1 MGKSSKKRLI
11 YDNKDS
17 IFAWKVFCLEWSF
30 IVQLEMNLELPEAK
44 KTGKGKLFGSG
55 KNNQSSDS
63 RVIRFIDL
71 FAGMGGTRLGFEQ
84 ACQDLGLK
92 HACTFTS
99 EIKNHAVKA
108 YSENFADDRIAGD
121 ITAIDPKNIPA
132 FDFLLAGFP
141 CQPFSAAGKRKGLR
155 DDRGNLFFTI
165 VDILQAKRPT
175 GFLLENVD
183 GLVTDNDGQTMAM
196 IEHELCALGYKISW
210 RVLNAADFGVPQQRK
225 RLYIT
230 GHLSRT
236 TDLAGFGP
244 VIKTCGVAIENNI
257 FDRPM
262 PFGQT
267 LRKYFSH
274 QELLGKSIKDKRGGE
289 SNIHSWDI
297 EYKGAVTHA
306 QKQLLK
312 AMMTQ
317 RRQKKWAIAKGM
329 DWMDGMP
336 LTHDEIATFFP
347 HKDLQA
353 MLDDLVAKKYIKFEH
368 PKSLHIKDGIRS
380 RIPDPRIPKGYN
392 IVTGK
397 LSFPLTKILHPDEFA
412 PTLVATEAGKMGVSL
427 PQGVRPI
434 TIREG
439 LRLSGFPDNYALN
452 SISYKEAF
460 DLLGNTVM
468 PPVIT
473 AVAKRLLA

>member
-1 MGKSSKKRLI
+1 LNEI
-11 YDNKDS
+11 
-17 IFAWKVFCLEWSF
+17 FCLEWSF
-30 IVQLEMNLELPEAK
+30 IVQLEMNLELLEAK
-44 KTGKGKLFGSG
+44 KTGSKKTFSLS
-55 KNNQSSDS
+55 KYNHANDS
-63 RVIRFIDL
+63 RVIRFVDL

-84 ACQDLGLK
+84 ACQELGLK

-99 EIKNHAVKA
+99 EIKNHAIKA

-121 ITAIDPKNIPA
+121 ITAIDPNDIPA

-155 DDRGNLFFTI
+155 DDRGNLFFNI
-165 VDILQAKRPT
+165 VEILEAKRPT

-183 GLVTDNDGQTMAM
+183 GLVTDNDGETIAM
-196 IEHELCALGYKISW
+196 IEHELCALGYQINW

-230 GHLSRT
+230 GHLRRT
-236 TDLAGFGP
+236 VDLSDFP
-244 VIKTCGVAIENNI
+244 LHIKTCSAAIESDF
-257 FDRPM
+257 FDQPL
-262 PFGQT
+262 PFGKV
-267 LRKYFSH
+267 LRKYFTH

-297 EYKGAVTHA
+297 EHKGPVTRQ
-306 QKQLLK
+306 QKQLLN

-329 DWMDGMP
+329 AWMDGMP
-336 LTHDEIATFFP
+336 LTSDEIASFFP
-347 HKDLQA
+347 HHNLQT
-353 MLDDLVAKKYIKFEH
+353 MLDDLVEKGYVKYEH
-368 PKSLHIKDGIRS
+368 PKSLHSHDGIKIRV
-380 RIPDPRIPKGYN
+380 PDPRIPKGYN

-397 LSFPLTKILHPDEFA
+397 LSFPLTKILHPDQFS
-412 PTLVATEAGKMGVSL
+412 PTLVATEAGKIGVSL

-434 TIREG
+434 TVREG
-439 LRLSGFPDNYALN
+439 LRLSGFPDTYSLN
-452 SISYKEAF
+452 SIAYKEAF

-473 AVAKRLLA
+473 AVAKRLLT